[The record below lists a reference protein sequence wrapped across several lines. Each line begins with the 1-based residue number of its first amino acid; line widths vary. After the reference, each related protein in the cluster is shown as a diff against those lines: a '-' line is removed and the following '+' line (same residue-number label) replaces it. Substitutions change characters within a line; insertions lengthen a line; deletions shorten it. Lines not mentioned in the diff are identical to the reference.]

1 MRFKTNDL
9 DVSVSLFPIEKPD
22 RLEAKIGPITS
33 RTVHLLW
40 TVLFD
45 GNSPVLYFTVAHY
58 TSNGTRS
65 YNVSSSKWSYTVLYL
80 IPATFYEFSITAT
93 NQLGTSDP
101 VMISNTTLEAGN
113 NSATVPKGR
122 TQGVAFY

>member
-1 MRFKTNDL
+1 M
-9 DVSVSLFPIEKPD
+9 FPIEKPD
-22 RLEAKIGPITS
+22 SLEANIGRIAS

-40 TVLFD
+40 TVAFD
-45 GNSPVLYFTVAHY
+45 GNSPVLYFTVAHN

-80 IPATFYEFSITAT
+80 IPATFYEFSVTAT

-101 VMISNTTLEAGN
+101 VVVSNTTLEAGN
-113 NSATVPKGR
+113 RAPGPHKQHCV
-122 TQGVAFY
+122 

>member
-1 MRFKTNDL
+1 M
-9 DVSVSLFPIEKPD
+9 
-22 RLEAKIGPITS
+22 
-33 RTVHLLW
+33 
-40 TVLFD
+40 
-45 GNSPVLYFTVAHY
+45 LYFIVAHN
-58 TSNGTRS
+58 TSNGARS
-65 YNVSSSKWSYTVLYL
+65 YNVSSSKWSYTVVYL
-80 IPATFYEFSITAT
+80 IPATLHEFSITAT